1 MSLILQVENELL
13 RAALVFLR
21 TIYDQIKTILQTL
34 LKETLFKTRP
44 DLAQTYSEAITLLVT
59 LTTIYILLTFVVAA
73 RKIIM
78 AILILGWVLLIL
90 SLILSG
96 I

>member
-1 MSLILQVENELL
+1 MILQVENELL